1 MPKLRKG
8 ELSLYKL
15 MNPTELIEYVKDFP
29 INTEYVMSF
38 LEKYKYNWVLKTWKK
53 GRTIWKNTN

>member
-29 INTEYVMSF
+29 INTEYVMFF

-53 GRTIWKNTN
+53 GRTI